1 MIQVSQ
7 FFRAYLG
14 EMMTST
20 TQSGNGGDDGSVIGT
35 ILKIIVLI
43 VVAIIFLRF
52 FFWLLSFL
60 IPIAIVLGLGYLV
73 YRLIA
78 GSGDDTDKVSND
90 EPYLLD
96 FEKEED
102 PLEKRFRELEQEE
115 ARVDAEIS
123 KLDRER

>member
-20 TQSGNGGDDGSVIGT
+20 TQSGNGGDDGSTIGT
-35 ILKIIVLI
+35 ILKIIGLI

-52 FFWLLSFL
+52 FFWLLGFI

-73 YRLIA
+73 YRLIV
-78 GSGDDTDKVSND
+78 GSGDDTDKVSHD

-115 ARVDAEIS
+115 ARVDAELS

>member
-1 MIQVSQ
+1 
-7 FFRAYLG
+7 
-14 EMMTST
+14 MTST
-20 TQSGNGGDDGSVIGT
+20 TQSGNGGDDGSTIGT
-35 ILKIIVLI
+35 ILKIIGLI

-52 FFWLLSFL
+52 FFWLLGFI

-73 YRLIA
+73 YRLIV
-78 GSGDDTDKVSND
+78 GSGDDTDKVSHD

-115 ARVDAEIS
+115 ARVDAELS